1 MNIGIGQILLILLIV
16 VILFGKLPNLFED
29 VASGIK
35 TIKAA
40 TEDDKGK
47 LQEKEKN
54 ESVSSNRKDD

>member
-35 TIKAA
+35 TIKNA
-40 TEDDKGK
+40 TEEDKPK
-47 LQEKEKN
+47 LEKENKDN
-54 ESVSSNRKDD
+54 FHSSDKKDK

>member
-35 TIKAA
+35 TIKNA
-40 TEDDKGK
+40 TEEDKPK
-47 LQEKEKN
+47 LEKEN
-54 ESVSSNRKDD
+54 KDNFQSYDKKDK